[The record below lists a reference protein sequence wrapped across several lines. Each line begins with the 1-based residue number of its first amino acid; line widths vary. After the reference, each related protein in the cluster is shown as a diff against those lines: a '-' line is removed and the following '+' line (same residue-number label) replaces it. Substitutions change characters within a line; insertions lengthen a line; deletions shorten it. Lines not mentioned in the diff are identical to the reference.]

1 MLAARAFSH
10 LTWRRGHARRQKN
23 GFKDMI
29 PMNRSTFP
37 VCLVALFC
45 FGLANPSFSQ
55 DATTEAPAVDAQV
68 EAPVLPGAEG
78 AAPVE
83 GAPAEGAAPADLSMG
98 QPVDST
104 GAAPT
109 DGPGSV
115 YVASTHDS
123 WELRC
128 LRAEDGS
135 DPCQLYQLL
144 KDQDG
149 NSVAEMTMFPLPP
162 GKPAVAGATF
172 AAPLETLLT
181 EALRIQ
187 VDGNTAKVYPF
198 SWCAQDGCVARL
210 GLTAEEIA
218 SFKAGNA
225 ATATIVP
232 VVAPDQKVI
241 LTISLKGFTAG
252 YDALVASVAAAP
264 AVPPAPA
271 P

>member
-1 MLAARAFSH
+1 MKLLS
-10 LTWRRGHARRQKN
+10 
-23 GFKDMI
+23 
-29 PMNRSTFP
+29 FP
-37 VCLVALFC
+37 FVLSAVLSAGLSAGLVGPVIA
-45 FGLANPSFSQ
+45 Q
-55 DATTEAPAVDAQV
+55 DATTEAPPAVDAQV
-68 EAPVLPGAEG
+68 EAPTLPAADGA
-78 AAPVE
+78 
-83 GAPAEGAAPADLSMG
+83 AAPADSTSGSDLSLG
-98 QPVDST
+98 QPVDGA

-109 DGPGSV
+109 DGPGSI
-115 YVASTHDS
+115 YVASTHES

-149 NSVAEMTMFPLPP
+149 NSVAEISMFPLPA
-162 GKPAVAGATF
+162 GQAAAVGATF

-187 VDGNTAKVYPF
+187 VDAKTAKVYPF
-198 SWCAQDGCVARL
+198 TWCAQDGCVARI
-210 GLTAEEIA
+210 GLTGEEVA

-232 VVAPDQKVI
+232 VVAPDKKVI

-252 YDALVASVAAAP
+252 YDALVASAAAAP
-264 AVPPAPA
+264 AEPAPA
-271 P
+271 PAPAP